1 MTHTYITN
9 DIMWYSI
16 AVVAFIFT
24 DYITG
29 VVNAAMHSRL
39 NSSKMREG
47 LGHKFSYCVLIF
59 ISYIIDT
66 IQLNSSL
73 NLPFE
78 LFPVVSLG
86 IIAIELTSI
95 IENVCEINTELKEA
109 KFMGVFEK
117 NNKNNTEKK
126 EEKDDENNMDR

>member
-9 DIMWYSI
+9 DTIWYSI

-29 VVNAAMHSRL
+29 VVNAAMHSIL

-47 LGHKFSYCVLIF
+47 LGHKFAYCVLIF
-59 ISYIIDT
+59 ISYIIDA

-73 NLPFE
+73 NLPFQ
-78 LFPVVSLG
+78 LFPIVSLG

-95 IENVCEINTELKEA
+95 IENVCEINPELKDA
-109 KFMGVFEK
+109 KFMEVFEK
-117 NNKNNTEKK
+117 NNKNNEKK
-126 EEKDDENNMDR
+126 EDKNDENNMGR

>member
-1 MTHTYITN
+1 MIHTYITN
-9 DIMWYSI
+9 DIMCYFI
-16 AVVAFIFT
+16 AIVVFVFI

-47 LGHKFSYCVLIF
+47 LGHKFAYCVLIF
-59 ISYIIDT
+59 VAYIIDAV
-66 IQLNSSL
+66 QLNSSL

-78 LFPVVSLG
+78 MFPIISIG

-95 IENVCEINTELKEA
+95 IENVCEINPELRKA
-109 KFMGVFEK
+109 KFMDIFEK
-117 NNKNNTEKK
+117 NNTNDDEK
-126 EEKDDENNMDR
+126 EDENNE

>member
-16 AVVAFIFT
+16 AVIAFVLT

-29 VVNAAMHSRL
+29 VVNAAMHSQL
-39 NSSKMREG
+39 NSSKMRDG
-47 LGHKFSYCVLIF
+47 LGHKFAYCALIF
-59 ISYIIDT
+59 ISYVIDE

-78 LFPVVSLG
+78 LFPIVSLG

-95 IENVCEINTELKEA
+95 IENVCEINPELKEA
-109 KFMGVFEK
+109 KFMDVFEK
-117 NNKNNTEKK
+117 NNKNN
-126 EEKDDENNMDR
+126 EEKEGKDNENNMER

>member
-1 MTHTYITN
+1 MIHTYITN
-9 DIMWYSI
+9 DIMCYFI
-16 AVVAFIFT
+16 AVVVFVFI

-47 LGHKFSYCVLIF
+47 LGHKFAYCVLIF
-59 ISYIIDT
+59 VAYIIDA

-78 LFPVVSLG
+78 MFPIISIG

-95 IENVCEINTELKEA
+95 IENVCEINPELKKA
-109 KFMGVFEK
+109 KFMDIFEK
-117 NNKNNTEKK
+117 NNTNNDGK
-126 EEKDDENNMDR
+126 ENENNE

>member
-1 MTHTYITN
+1 MIHTYITN
-9 DIMWYSI
+9 DIMCYFI
-16 AVVAFIFT
+16 AVVVFVFI

-47 LGHKFSYCVLIF
+47 LGHKFAYCVLIF
-59 ISYIIDT
+59 VAYIIDA

-78 LFPVVSLG
+78 MFPIISIG

-95 IENVCEINTELKEA
+95 IENVCEINPELKKA
-109 KFMGVFEK
+109 KFMDIFEK
-117 NNKNNTEKK
+117 NNTNDDGK
-126 EEKDDENNMDR
+126 ENENNE

>member
-9 DIMWYSI
+9 DIMWYST

-47 LGHKFSYCVLIF
+47 LGHKFAYCVLIF
-59 ISYIIDT
+59 VAYIIDA

-78 LFPVVSLG
+78 MFPIVSLG

-95 IENVCEINTELKEA
+95 IENVCEINPELREA
-109 KFMGVFEK
+109 KFMDVFEK
-117 NNKNNTEKK
+117 NNKTNEKK
-126 EEKDDENNMDR
+126 DKKDNENNMEG

>member
-1 MTHTYITN
+1 MTHTDITN
-9 DIMWYSI
+9 DIIWYSI

-29 VVNAAMHSRL
+29 VVNAAMHSQL

-47 LGHKFSYCVLIF
+47 LGHKFAYCALIF
-59 ISYIIDT
+59 ISYIIDE

-78 LFPVVSLG
+78 LFPIVSLG

-95 IENVCEINTELKEA
+95 IENVCEINPELKEA
-109 KFMGVFEK
+109 KFMDVFEK
-117 NNKNNTEKK
+117 NNKNDEEK
-126 EEKDDENNMDR
+126 EENNDGNNMER

>member
-1 MTHTYITN
+1 MIHTYITN
-9 DIMWYSI
+9 DIMCYFI
-16 AVVAFIFT
+16 AIVVFVFI

-47 LGHKFSYCVLIF
+47 LGHKFAYCVLIF
-59 ISYIIDT
+59 VAYIIDA

-78 LFPVVSLG
+78 MFPIVSIG

-95 IENVCEINTELKEA
+95 IENVCEINPELKKA
-109 KFMGVFEK
+109 KFMDIFEK
-117 NNKNNTEKK
+117 NNTNNDKK
-126 EEKDDENNMDR
+126 EDENNE

>member
-1 MTHTYITN
+1 MIHTYITN
-9 DIMWYSI
+9 DIMCYFI
-16 AVVAFIFT
+16 AIVVFVFI

-47 LGHKFSYCVLIF
+47 LGHKFAYCVLIF
-59 ISYIIDT
+59 VAYIIDA

-78 LFPVVSLG
+78 IFPIVSIG

-95 IENVCEINTELKEA
+95 IENVCEINPELKKA
-109 KFMGVFEK
+109 KFMDIFEK
-117 NNKNNTEKK
+117 NNTNDDGK
-126 EEKDDENNMDR
+126 ENENNE

>member
-1 MTHTYITN
+1 MIHTYITN
-9 DIMWYSI
+9 DIMCYFI
-16 AVVAFIFT
+16 AVVVFVFI

-47 LGHKFSYCVLIF
+47 LGHKFAYCVLIF
-59 ISYIIDT
+59 VAYIIDA

-78 LFPVVSLG
+78 MFPIVSIG

-95 IENVCEINTELKEA
+95 IENVCEINPELKKA
-109 KFMGVFEK
+109 KFMDIFEK
-117 NNKNNTEKK
+117 NNTNNDKK
-126 EEKDDENNMDR
+126 EEENNE

>member
-1 MTHTYITN
+1 MIHTYITN
-9 DIMWYSI
+9 DIMCYFI
-16 AVVAFIFT
+16 AVVVFVFI

-47 LGHKFSYCVLIF
+47 LGHKFAYCVLIF
-59 ISYIIDT
+59 VAYIIDA

-78 LFPVVSLG
+78 MFPIVSIG

-95 IENVCEINTELKEA
+95 IENVCEINPELRTA
-109 KFMGVFEK
+109 KFMDIFEK
-117 NNKNNTEKK
+117 NNTNDDRK
-126 EEKDDENNMDR
+126 ENENNE

>member
-1 MTHTYITN
+1 MIHTYITN
-9 DIMWYSI
+9 DIMCYFI
-16 AVVAFIFT
+16 AVVVFVFI

-47 LGHKFSYCVLIF
+47 LGHKFAYCVLIF
-59 ISYIIDT
+59 VAYIIDA

-78 LFPVVSLG
+78 MFPIVSLG

-95 IENVCEINTELKEA
+95 IENVCEINPELREA
-109 KFMGVFEK
+109 KFMDIFEK
-117 NNKNNTEKK
+117 NNTNNDKK
-126 EEKDDENNMDR
+126 EDENNE

>member
-16 AVVAFIFT
+16 AVVAFILI

-29 VVNAAMHSRL
+29 VVNAAMKSKIS
-39 NSSKMREG
+39 SSKMREG
-47 LGHKFSYCVLIF
+47 LGHKFAYCVLIF
-59 ISYIIDT
+59 VAYIIDT

-95 IENVCEINTELKEA
+95 IENVCEINPELKDA
-109 KFMGVFEK
+109 KFMGIFEK
-117 NNKNNTEKK
+117 NNTKNDKK
-126 EEKDDENNMDR
+126 GDENNE

>member
-1 MTHTYITN
+1 MIHTYITN
-9 DIMWYSI
+9 DIMCYFI
-16 AVVAFIFT
+16 AVVVFVFI

-47 LGHKFSYCVLIF
+47 LGHKFAYCVLIF
-59 ISYIIDT
+59 VAYIIDA

-78 LFPVVSLG
+78 IFPIISIG

-95 IENVCEINTELKEA
+95 IENVCEINPELRKA
-109 KFMGVFEK
+109 KFMDIFEK
-117 NNKNNTEKK
+117 NNTNKDGK
-126 EEKDDENNMDR
+126 ENENNE

>member
-9 DIMWYSI
+9 DTIWYSI

-47 LGHKFSYCVLIF
+47 LGHKFAYCVLIF
-59 ISYIIDT
+59 IAYIIDA

-78 LFPVVSLG
+78 LFPIVSLG

-95 IENVCEINTELKEA
+95 IENVCEINPELREA
-109 KFMGVFEK
+109 KFMDVFEK
-117 NNKNNTEKK
+117 NNKNNEKK
-126 EEKDDENNMDR
+126 EEKDDENNMGR

>member
-9 DIMWYSI
+9 DIMWYST

-47 LGHKFSYCVLIF
+47 LGHKFAYCVLIF
-59 ISYIIDT
+59 VAYIIDA

-78 LFPVVSLG
+78 MFPIVSLG

-95 IENVCEINTELKEA
+95 IENVCEINPELREA
-109 KFMGVFEK
+109 KFMDVFEK
-117 NNKNNTEKK
+117 NNKTTQKK
-126 EEKDDENNMDR
+126 EKKDDENNMER

>member
-1 MTHTYITN
+1 MKHTYITN

-16 AVVAFIFT
+16 ALVAFVFT

-29 VVNAAMHSRL
+29 VVNAAMHSQL

-47 LGHKFSYCVLIF
+47 LGHKFAYCVLIF
-59 ISYIIDT
+59 IAYIIDA

-95 IENVCEINTELKEA
+95 IENVCEINPELKEA
-109 KFMGVFEK
+109 KFMDVFEK
-117 NNKNNTEKK
+117 NNKTNEKK
-126 EEKDDENNMDR
+126 EEKDDENKMGR

>member
-1 MTHTYITN
+1 MIHTYITN
-9 DIMWYSI
+9 DIMCYFI
-16 AVVAFIFT
+16 AVVVFVFI

-47 LGHKFSYCVLIF
+47 LGHKFAYCVLF
-59 ISYIIDT
+59 FVAYIIDA

-78 LFPVVSLG
+78 MFPIISIG

-95 IENVCEINTELKEA
+95 IENVCEINPELRKA
-109 KFMGVFEK
+109 KFMDIFEK
-117 NNKNNTEKK
+117 NNTNDDGK
-126 EEKDDENNMDR
+126 EDENNE

>member
-1 MTHTYITN
+1 MIHTYITN
-9 DIMWYSI
+9 DIMCYFI
-16 AVVAFIFT
+16 AVVVFVFI

-39 NSSKMREG
+39 SSRKMREG
-47 LGHKFSYCVLIF
+47 LGHKFAYCVLIF
-59 ISYIIDT
+59 VAYIIDA

-78 LFPVVSLG
+78 MFPIVSIG

-95 IENVCEINTELKEA
+95 IENVCEINPELRKA
-109 KFMGVFEK
+109 KFMDIFEK
-117 NNKNNTEKK
+117 NNTNGDGK
-126 EEKDDENNMDR
+126 ENENNE

>member
-1 MTHTYITN
+1 MIHTYITN
-9 DIMWYSI
+9 DIMCYFI
-16 AVVAFIFT
+16 AIVVFVFI

-47 LGHKFSYCVLIF
+47 LGHKFAYCVLIF
-59 ISYIIDT
+59 VAYIIDA

-78 LFPVVSLG
+78 MFPIISIG

-95 IENVCEINTELKEA
+95 IENVCEINPELRKA
-109 KFMGVFEK
+109 KFMDIFEK
-117 NNKNNTEKK
+117 NNTNNDKK
-126 EEKDDENNMDR
+126 EDENNE

>member
-1 MTHTYITN
+1 MIHTYITN
-9 DIMWYSI
+9 DIMCYFI
-16 AVVAFIFT
+16 AVVVFVFI

-47 LGHKFSYCVLIF
+47 LGHKFAYCVLIF
-59 ISYIIDT
+59 VAYIIDA

-78 LFPVVSLG
+78 MFPIISIG

-95 IENVCEINTELKEA
+95 IENVCEINPELRKA
-109 KFMGVFEK
+109 KFMDIFEK
-117 NNKNNTEKK
+117 NNTNDDGK
-126 EEKDDENNMDR
+126 EDENNE

>member
-1 MTHTYITN
+1 MIHTYITN
-9 DIMWYSI
+9 DIMCYFI
-16 AVVAFIFT
+16 AVVVFVFI

-47 LGHKFSYCVLIF
+47 LGHKFAYCVLIF
-59 ISYIIDT
+59 VAYIIDAV
-66 IQLNSSL
+66 QLNSSL

-78 LFPVVSLG
+78 MFPIISIG

-95 IENVCEINTELKEA
+95 IENVCEINPELRKA
-109 KFMGVFEK
+109 KFMDIFEK
-117 NNKNNTEKK
+117 NNTNDDEK
-126 EEKDDENNMDR
+126 EDENNE

>member
-1 MTHTYITN
+1 MIHTYITN
-9 DIMWYSI
+9 DIMCYFI
-16 AVVAFIFT
+16 AIVVFVFI

-47 LGHKFSYCVLIF
+47 LGHKFAYCVLIF
-59 ISYIIDT
+59 VAYIIDA

-78 LFPVVSLG
+78 MFPIISIG

-95 IENVCEINTELKEA
+95 IENVCEINPELKKA
-109 KFMGVFEK
+109 KFMDIFEK
-117 NNKNNTEKK
+117 NNTNDDGK
-126 EEKDDENNMDR
+126 ENENNE

>member
-1 MTHTYITN
+1 
-9 DIMWYSI
+9 MWYST

-39 NSSKMREG
+39 NSRKMREG
-47 LGHKFSYCVLIF
+47 LGHKFAYCVLIF
-59 ISYIIDT
+59 VAYIIDA

-78 LFPVVSLG
+78 MFPIVSIG

-95 IENVCEINTELKEA
+95 IENVCEINPELREA
-109 KFMGVFEK
+109 KFMDIFEK
-117 NNKNNTEKK
+117 NNKTNEKK
-126 EEKDDENNMDR
+126 DKKDNENNMEK

>member
-1 MTHTYITN
+1 MIHTYITN
-9 DIMWYSI
+9 DIMCYFI
-16 AVVAFIFT
+16 AVVVFVFI

-47 LGHKFSYCVLIF
+47 LGHKFAYCVLIF
-59 ISYIIDT
+59 VAYIIDA

-78 LFPVVSLG
+78 MFPIISIG

-95 IENVCEINTELKEA
+95 IENVCEINPELRKA
-109 KFMGVFEK
+109 KFMDIFEK
-117 NNKNNTEKK
+117 NNTNDDKK
-126 EEKDDENNMDR
+126 EDENNE

>member
-16 AVVAFIFT
+16 AVVAFVFT

-47 LGHKFSYCVLIF
+47 LGHKFAYFVLIF
-59 ISYIIDT
+59 IAYIIDA

-95 IENVCEINTELKEA
+95 IENVCEINPELKEA
-109 KFMGVFEK
+109 KFMDVFEK
-117 NNKNNTEKK
+117 NNKTSEKK
-126 EEKDDENNMDR
+126 EEKNDENNMDR

>member
-1 MTHTYITN
+1 MIHTYITN
-9 DIMWYSI
+9 DIMCYFI
-16 AVVAFIFT
+16 AVVVFVFI

-47 LGHKFSYCVLIF
+47 LGHKFAYCVLIF
-59 ISYIIDT
+59 VAYIIDA

-78 LFPVVSLG
+78 MFPITSIG

-95 IENVCEINTELKEA
+95 IENVCEINPELRKA
-109 KFMGVFEK
+109 KFMDIFEK
-117 NNKNNTEKK
+117 NNTNDDGK
-126 EEKDDENNMDR
+126 EDENNE

>member
-1 MTHTYITN
+1 MTNTYITN
-9 DIMWYSI
+9 DTIWYSI
-16 AVVAFIFT
+16 AVVAFIFI

-39 NSSKMREG
+39 KSSKMREG
-47 LGHKFSYCVLIF
+47 LGHKFAYCVLIF

-95 IENVCEINTELKEA
+95 IENVCEINPELKEA
-109 KFMGVFEK
+109 KFMNVFEK

-126 EEKDDENNMDR
+126 EDKNDENNMGR

>member
-1 MTHTYITN
+1 MIHTYITN
-9 DIMWYSI
+9 DIMCYFI
-16 AVVAFIFT
+16 AVVVFVFI

-47 LGHKFSYCVLIF
+47 LGHKFAYCVLIF
-59 ISYIIDT
+59 VAYIIDA

-78 LFPVVSLG
+78 MFPIVSIG

-95 IENVCEINTELKEA
+95 IENVCEINPELRKA
-109 KFMGVFEK
+109 KFMDIFEK
-117 NNKNNTEKK
+117 NNTNNDKK
-126 EEKDDENNMDR
+126 EDENNE

>member
-1 MTHTYITN
+1 MIHTYITN
-9 DIMWYSI
+9 DIMCYFI
-16 AVVAFIFT
+16 AIVVFVFI

-47 LGHKFSYCVLIF
+47 LGHKFAYCVLIF
-59 ISYIIDT
+59 VAYIIDA

-78 LFPVVSLG
+78 MFPIVSIG

-95 IENVCEINTELKEA
+95 IENVCEINPELREA
-109 KFMGVFEK
+109 KFMDVFEK
-117 NNKNNTEKK
+117 NNKNTKK
-126 EEKDDENNMDR
+126 NDENSTETKENKK

>member
-9 DIMWYSI
+9 DTIWYSI

-47 LGHKFSYCVLIF
+47 LGHKFAYCVLIF

-78 LFPVVSLG
+78 LFPIVSLG

-95 IENVCEINTELKEA
+95 IENVCEINPELKEA

-117 NNKNNTEKK
+117 NNKTNTEKK
-126 EEKDDENNMDR
+126 EKKNDENNMGR

>member
-9 DIMWYSI
+9 DIMWYST

-47 LGHKFSYCVLIF
+47 LGHKFAYCVLIF
-59 ISYIIDT
+59 VAYIIDA

-78 LFPVVSLG
+78 MFPIVSIG

-95 IENVCEINTELKEA
+95 IENVCEINPELREA
-109 KFMGVFEK
+109 KFMDVFEK
-117 NNKNNTEKK
+117 NNKTNEKK
-126 EEKDDENNMDR
+126 DKKDNENNMEG

>member
-1 MTHTYITN
+1 MIHTYITN
-9 DIMWYSI
+9 DIMCYFI
-16 AVVAFIFT
+16 AIVVFVFI

-47 LGHKFSYCVLIF
+47 LGHKFAYCVLIF
-59 ISYIIDT
+59 VAYIIDA

-78 LFPVVSLG
+78 MFPIISIG

-95 IENVCEINTELKEA
+95 IENVCEINPELRKA
-109 KFMGVFEK
+109 KFMDIFEK
-117 NNKNNTEKK
+117 NNTNDDGK
-126 EEKDDENNMDR
+126 EDENNE

>member
-1 MTHTYITN
+1 MTHTYITD

-16 AVVAFIFT
+16 AVVAFVFT

-47 LGHKFSYCVLIF
+47 LGHKFTYCVLIF
-59 ISYIIDT
+59 IAYIIDA

-95 IENVCEINTELKEA
+95 IENVCEINPELRDA
-109 KFMGVFEK
+109 KFMDVFEK
-117 NNKNNTEKK
+117 NNRTNEKK
-126 EEKDDENNMDR
+126 EKKNDENKMDR

>member
-1 MTHTYITN
+1 MIHTYITN
-9 DIMWYSI
+9 DIMCYFI
-16 AVVAFIFT
+16 AVVVFVFI

-47 LGHKFSYCVLIF
+47 LGHKFAYCVLIF
-59 ISYIIDT
+59 VAYIIDA

-78 LFPVVSLG
+78 MFPIVSIG

-95 IENVCEINTELKEA
+95 IENVCEINPELRKA
-109 KFMGVFEK
+109 KFMDIFEK
-117 NNKNNTEKK
+117 NNTNDDGK
-126 EEKDDENNMDR
+126 EDENNE

>member
-1 MTHTYITN
+1 MTNTYITN
-9 DIMWYSI
+9 DTIWYSI
-16 AVVAFIFT
+16 AVVAFIFI

-39 NSSKMREG
+39 KSSKMREG
-47 LGHKFSYCVLIF
+47 LGHKFAYCVLIF

-95 IENVCEINTELKEA
+95 IENVCEINPELKEA
-109 KFMGVFEK
+109 KFMNVFEK
-117 NNKNNTEKK
+117 NNKTNEKK
-126 EEKDDENNMDR
+126 EDKNDENNMGR

>member
-1 MTHTYITN
+1 MIHTYITN
-9 DIMWYSI
+9 DIMCYFI
-16 AVVAFIFT
+16 AVVVFVFI

-47 LGHKFSYCVLIF
+47 LGHKFAYCVLIF
-59 ISYIIDT
+59 VAYIIDA

-78 LFPVVSLG
+78 MFPIISIG

-95 IENVCEINTELKEA
+95 IENVCEINPELRKA
-109 KFMGVFEK
+109 KFMDIFEK
-117 NNKNNTEKK
+117 NNTNNDKK
-126 EEKDDENNMDR
+126 EDENNE

>member
-1 MTHTYITN
+1 MIHTYITN
-9 DIMWYSI
+9 DIMCYFI
-16 AVVAFIFT
+16 AVVVFVFI

-47 LGHKFSYCVLIF
+47 LGHKFAYCVLIF
-59 ISYIIDT
+59 VAYIIDA

-78 LFPVVSLG
+78 MFPIVSIG

-95 IENVCEINTELKEA
+95 IENVCEINPELKEA
-109 KFMGVFEK
+109 KFMDIFEK
-117 NNKNNTEKK
+117 NNTNNDKK
-126 EEKDDENNMDR
+126 EDENNE